1 MFKLIHNSIV
11 YFADTLNDITVI
23 IENPI
28 NRSELIDIN
37 RKQVFTYAGVDL
49 VIYSEL
55 LINGADHVAGS

>member
-1 MFKLIHNSIV
+1 V